1 MKYHD
6 EPRLLQILY
15 TDTWGDYWG
24 YFSFDRSNTDDLQYM
39 DDTIKVLSNT
49 MMFSLIPS
57 LIFITGFIYF
67 FGKTLLSLFNEK
79 KDILM
84 ILCAC
89 CNIHILSFVYF
100 ITVYPYFTDGN
111 NYNADTIKSVYIAP
125 VINLLSLFGSLLV
138 INLDKKNSF
147 LSNLIV
153 ASCFI
158 IYFLNLN
165 VFTANI

>member
-67 FGKTLLSLFNEK
+67 FGKLYLVFLMK

-84 ILCAC
+84 MLCVLVA
-89 CNIHILSFVYF
+89 IFTFLSFVYF
-100 ITVYPYFTDGN
+100 ITVYPYFTDGSY
-111 NYNADTIKSVYIAP
+111 NYNADNQICIYCTSYK
-125 VINLLSLFGSLLV
+125 FT
-138 INLDKKNSF
+138 F
-147 LSNLIV
+147 
-153 ASCFI
+153 FI
-158 IYFLNLN
+158 WKFACNK
-165 VFTANI
+165 FR